1 MKSRKSLRPL
11 AFLNRPAFG
20 VVLRRNACLGQG
32 VEQSGFTHV
41 RQAYDAALQ
50 THEISFGINPLCT
63 IEPIVGVVEVPNP
76 RSA

>member
-1 MKSRKSLRPL
+1 MKFRKSLRPL
-11 AFLNRPAFG
+11 AALNRPAFG

-63 IEPIVGVVEVPNP
+63 IEPNVGMVEVPNP